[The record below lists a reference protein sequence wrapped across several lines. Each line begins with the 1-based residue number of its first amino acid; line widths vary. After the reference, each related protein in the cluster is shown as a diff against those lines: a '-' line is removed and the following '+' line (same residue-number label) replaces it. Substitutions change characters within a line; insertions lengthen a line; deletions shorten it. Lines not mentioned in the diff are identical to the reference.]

1 MNSPHCTVVVTGAAG
16 FLGSHL
22 CETLLSR
29 GHRVVGIDCFS
40 GYYPRTLKEAN
51 IAGLRRSPS
60 FRLLEVD
67 LATASLGSLLDG
79 VDVVF
84 HLAAQPGVR
93 HSFGH
98 GFGAYLHHNVQATQ
112 RLLEAAV
119 GRDLTAFV
127 YASSSSVYGD
137 QQVYPAREDAP
148 LRPVSPYGATKVIKE
163 QLAGAFWR
171 SAGVPVVGLRYFTVY
186 GPRQRPDMAF
196 SRFLARALEGRP
208 LSVLGDGRQVRE
220 FTYVGDVIRATV
232 AAAERGERG
241 SVYNVGG
248 GEPVALLDVITLM
261 KELLDRPIA
270 IEHVEAGPGDPRRT
284 EADVTRAVRDLG
296 YRPETTL
303 AEGLAAQIESLQ
315 AAEAA
320 TEVAA

>member
-1 MNSPHCTVVVTGAAG
+1 
-16 FLGSHL
+16 
-22 CETLLSR
+22 
-29 GHRVVGIDCFS
+29 
-40 GYYPRTLKEAN
+40 
-51 IAGLRRSPS
+51 
-60 FRLLEVD
+60 
-67 LATASLGSLLDG
+67 
-79 VDVVF
+79 
-84 HLAAQPGVR
+84 
-93 HSFGH
+93 
-98 GFGAYLHHNVQATQ
+98 
-112 RLLEAAV
+112 
-119 GRDLTAFV
+119 
-127 YASSSSVYGD
+127 
-137 QQVYPAREDAP
+137 
-148 LRPVSPYGATKVIKE
+148 
-163 QLAGAFWR
+163 
-171 SAGVPVVGLRYFTVY
+171 
-186 GPRQRPDMAF
+186 
-196 SRFLARALEGRP
+196 
-208 LSVLGDGRQVRE
+208 VLGDGRQVRE
-220 FTYVGDVIRATV
+220 FTYVGDVVRATV